1 MLEYNKMA
9 KKDDRLIVYEKI
21 TKLIIYSKNLLNKYP
36 KSERFDLCVDIKNT
50 LYICLEQVMYAL
62 KTKNQNERVKYLL
75 NADVKLYVLKTLT
88 RLSFEFKYISPQNYM
103 TWDNYITEI
112 GKMIGGWIKTCQKE

>member
-1 MLEYNKMA
+1 MA

-36 KSERFDLCVDIKNT
+36 KSERFDLCTDIKNT
-50 LYICLEQVMYAL
+50 LYQSLEQVMYAL
-62 KTKNQNERVKYLL
+62 KTKDTRERIRFLT

-88 RLSFEFKYISPQNYM
+88 RLSYEFQYITPKNYM
-103 TWDNYITEI
+103 TWDNLITEI
-112 GKMIGGWIKTCQKE
+112 GKMIGGWIRACQKE